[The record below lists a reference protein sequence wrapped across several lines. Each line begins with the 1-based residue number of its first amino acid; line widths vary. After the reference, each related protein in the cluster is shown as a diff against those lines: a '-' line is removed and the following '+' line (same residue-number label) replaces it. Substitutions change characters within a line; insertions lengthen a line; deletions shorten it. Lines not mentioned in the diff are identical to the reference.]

1 MPKPRIV
8 VDRIEGPVAV
18 LEVAGQLLEVPVE
31 LLPPGVAEGAVLGLH
46 VEASVQSTVSAD
58 RLTRLQAE
66 SAIGDDFSF

>member
-1 MPKPRIV
+1 MSKPRIV